1 MSNMTLKKTAMP
13 EQDPNVR
20 NRNFLEIPGTDLG
33 VLLGHGNFL
42 QRHVSHFPYPPYLIS
57 ALPMAS
63 MRQVWVAPTSASRSQ

>member
-20 NRNFLEIPGTDLG
+20 NRNFLEVVGTDLG
-33 VLLGHGNFL
+33 VLLRHGDL
-42 QRHVSHFPYPPYLIS
+42 SLRHISHDAFPPYLIS

-63 MRQVWVAPTSASRSQ
+63 MRQVWVSLT